1 MKVLRTET
9 AYLNLKVL
17 FAFSKKK
24 LAYQKESPWAGN
36 SGEYTEAVGTEGFP
50 S

>member
-17 FAFSKKK
+17 FAFFKEK
-24 LAYQKESPWAGN
+24 LAYQESPMGWK
-36 SGEYTEAVGTEGFP
+36 FR
-50 S
+50 